1 MTVTTFPSP
10 SRFSHFL
17 SAALLLPTL
26 PGKLLPQFKTSQL
39 IPLLLSY
46 VRWILYHKSPNYQ
59 LSKARTS
66 PETGET
72 GKRERK
78 VRHIHE
84 LITSPHHDC
93 TEDSCPSALVG
104 HILERSISISLIY
117 IFFLLG
123 NRQTDR
129 YIDIYIYIYMTCMD
143 IIYIDIYLSIY
154 SRRRNICLYLIY
166 FIKYVNNNNN
176 III

>member
-1 MTVTTFPSP
+1 MLLSLPVCRASLTNAPWKTPTSVQ
-10 SRFSHFL
+10 SH
-17 SAALLLPTL
+17 
-26 PGKLLPQFKTSQL
+26 L

-46 VRWILYHKSPNYQ
+46 VLWILYHKSPNYQ

-66 PETGET
+66 PETGEA

-93 TEDSCPSALVG
+93 TDDSCPSALVG
-104 HILERSISISLIY
+104 HILEGSISISLIY
-117 IFFLLG
+117 IFFFLG

-129 YIDIYIYIYMTCMD
+129 YIDIYIYIYIYMICMD

-154 SRRRNICLYLIY
+154 IFQEEKHMFIFNIFYQIY
-166 FIKYVNNNNN
+166 
-176 III
+176 

>member
-1 MTVTTFPSP
+1 MNRDSDNI
-10 SRFSHFL
+10 SI
-17 SAALLLPTL
+17 
-26 PGKLLPQFKTSQL
+26 SQ
-39 IPLLLSY
+39 LLLSPPVCRTSLTNAPWKTPSSVQNSFPTHPTSPVY

-66 PETGET
+66 PETGEA

-84 LITSPHHDC
+84 LITSPPHDC

-143 IIYIDIYLSIY
+143 IIY
-154 SRRRNICLYLIY
+154 R
-166 FIKYVNNNNN
+166 
-176 III
+176 